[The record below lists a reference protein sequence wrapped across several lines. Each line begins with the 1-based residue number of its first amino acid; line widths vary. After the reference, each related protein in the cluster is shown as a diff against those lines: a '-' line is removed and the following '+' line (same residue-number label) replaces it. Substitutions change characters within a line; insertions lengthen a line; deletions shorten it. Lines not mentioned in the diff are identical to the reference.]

1 MDKFLDQDNEET
13 ISERDFICPP
23 KRRKQET
30 ETIKF
35 DILSANS
42 TLFNQ
47 NLAAIPGAPTVNVV
61 SCDDDEKLK
70 CASDNAAYESYFMR
84 PVDLR

>member
-1 MDKFLDQDNEET
+1 LINKFSDQDNDA

-30 ETIKF
+30 DAIKF
-35 DILSANS
+35 EVLSANS

-47 NLAAIPGAPTVNVV
+47 NLAAIPGAPTVNVTN
-61 SCDDDEKLK
+61 SCVEEKSK
-70 CASDNAAYESYFMR
+70 FSNDNGAYESYFMK